1 MSRTITKLQQFGEAP
16 KEAED
21 GKIRCGVYVRVST
34 ASELQ
39 DGSFQEQQEYY
50 RNLITQD
57 PELELVGIYADKGS
71 GRSTEHRP
79 EFLRMKQDARDG
91 KLDLIFCKSVS
102 RFGRN
107 IVDFTET
114 ARELKNLGVRVIF
127 EKEGL
132 DTSDPQTEIILN
144 IFALLAEEESNSI
157 SANATW
163 SIEKNLQNGIITV
176 LPSYGYKRGE
186 GYSWVIDEH
195 AAKRV
200 KKAFAMALAGHT
212 YPEITETLNH
222 MEQEDSTG
230 KLWKSTNVKRL
241 LSNLNVTGDYLSHRY
256 IRVTDPKTGKK
267 KTIRND
273 GSKDQFLIKGHHTA
287 LISHED
293 FDKVQDMIER
303 RLLCARAGAPGRRR
317 QKCQKQ

>member
-34 ASELQ
+34 ATELQ

-50 RNLITQD
+50 RNLITHD

-79 EFLRMKQDARDG
+79 EFKRMMQDARNGQFDM
-91 KLDLIFCKSVS
+91 IFCKSVS

-107 IVDFTET
+107 IADFTEAT
-114 ARELKNLGVRVIF
+114 RELKKMGIRVVF

-144 IFALLAEEESNSI
+144 IFAVLAQEESNSL
-157 SANATW
+157 STNAKW
-163 SIEKNLQNGIITV
+163 SNEKRLQNGIITV
-176 LPSYGYKRGE
+176 KPTYGYKRGE
-186 GYSWVIDEH
+186 GHSWVIDEQ

-200 KKAFAMALAGHT
+200 KKAFAMALDGHT
-212 YPEITETLNH
+212 YPEITETLNR
-222 MEQEDSTG
+222 MEQEDSSG
-230 KLWKSTNVKRL
+230 KIWNSGNVKQL
-241 LSNLNVTGDYLSHRY
+241 LTNPSVTGDYLSGRFVQ
-256 IRVTDPKTGKK
+256 IKDPETGRKQTVK
-267 KTIRND
+267 ND
-273 GSKDQFLIKGHHTA
+273 GSKPQYLIKDHHTA
-287 LISHED
+287 LVSHED
-293 FDKVQDMIER
+293 FDKVQDMIGR
-303 RLLCARAGAPGRRR
+303 RLLCARAGAPERRR
-317 QKCQKQ
+317 QRCRKQ